1 MDLLTHHPYNKDE
14 LPKPAFTL
22 REAAGSVGDFGTILP
37 IIFGVALVSDMN
49 ISNILFFFALWFIIS
64 GYYYRLPV
72 PIEPMKAIGAVVIAG
87 SLTQDIIAASGI
99 IVGIFFLLAGVM
111 RWMGALKKYIP
122 QNVIRGVQAALA
134 LLLLRSA
141 FGFAAGDILPF
152 AIATLIIALFWVGA
166 KYTRLPDVS
175 ALIVVF
181 GGVGAGIL
189 ITGMPEFILPALPT
203 FFLPSPEVF
212 VPAFTDL
219 VLPQIPLTITN
230 AILATSLLTLDLFRH
245 EIKPDRLSAT
255 IGVMNLVSV
264 PFGGFPMCHG
274 AGGMA
279 GQYRFGARTGGA
291 NIIAGV
297 ILLAFALL
305 FASAG
310 VLSIIPT
317 GIFGALLLFVA
328 IELGI
333 HATKTDSLAVTGIM
347 AVVSIAGNI
356 TIAFIVGMILA
367 WGRIWY
373 RRHRGLETDA
383 EKSSAPEDTTEEET
397 EE

>member
-1 MDLLTHHPYNKDE
+1 
-14 LPKPAFTL
+14 
-22 REAAGSVGDFGTILP
+22 
-37 IIFGVALVSDMN
+37 
-49 ISNILFFFALWFIIS
+49 
-64 GYYYRLPV
+64 
-72 PIEPMKAIGAVVIAG
+72 
-87 SLTQDIIAASGI
+87 
-99 IVGIFFLLAGVM
+99 LAGMM
-111 RWMGALKKYIP
+111 RWMEALKRYIP
-122 QNVIRGVQAALA
+122 QNVIRGVQAGLA

-141 FGFAAGDILPF
+141 FGFATGDIIPF
-152 AIATLIIALFWVGA
+152 AAATLVIGLFWVGA
-166 KYTRLPDVS
+166 KYTRVPDIS

-189 ITGMPEFILPALPT
+189 ITGMPEFAIPALPA

-212 VPAFTDL
+212 FPAFTDL
-219 VLPQIPLTITN
+219 VLPQVPLTITN

-291 NIIAGV
+291 NIIAGI
-297 ILLAFALL
+297 ILLAFAIF

-347 AVVSIAGNI
+347 AVISFVGSI
-356 TIAFIVGMILA
+356 TLAFVIGMILA

-373 RRHRGLETDA
+373 QRRNGSETDA
-383 EKSSAPEDTTEEET
+383 DKSRAAEDET
-397 EE
+397 EK

>member
-1 MDLLTHHPYNKDE
+1 MDLLTHHPYNSDG
-14 LPKPAFTL
+14 LPKPKFTL

-37 IIFGVALVSDMN
+37 IVLGVALVSDMN
-49 ISNILFFFALWFIIS
+49 ISHILFFFSVWFIIS
-64 GYYYRLPV
+64 GLYYRLPV
-72 PIEPMKAIGAVVIAG
+72 PIEPMKAVGAVVIAG
-87 SLTQDIIAASGI
+87 SLTHDIIAASGI
-99 IVGIFFLLAGVM
+99 IIGIFFLLAGLM

-122 QNVIRGVQAALA
+122 KNVIRGVQAALA
-134 LLLLRSA
+134 LLLLKSA
-141 FGFAAGDILPF
+141 LGFAMGDIIPF
-152 AIATLIIALFWVGA
+152 AAATLVIALFWVGA
-166 KYTRLPDVS
+166 KYTRIPDVS
-175 ALIVVF
+175 ALLVVF

-189 ITGMPEFILPALPT
+189 ISGMPDFALPALPT
-203 FFLPSPEVF
+203 FYLPPLGVYS
-212 VPAFTDL
+212 PAFTDL
-219 VLPQIPLTITN
+219 VLPQIPLTVTN

-255 IGVMNLVSV
+255 IGVMNLVTV

-291 NIIAGV
+291 NIIAGI
-297 ILLAFALL
+297 ILLGFAFF

-328 IELGI
+328 LELGI
-333 HATKTDSLAVTGIM
+333 HATKTDSPVVTGAI
-347 AVVSIAGNI
+347 AVVSLATNI
-356 TIAFIVGMILA
+356 TIAFVIGMALA

-373 RRHRGLETDA
+373 QKRTGQDNDEPEEHTA
-383 EKSSAPEDTTEEET
+383 EEKQKHT
-397 EE
+397 

>member
-1 MDLLTHHPYNKDE
+1 MNILTQHPDNADK

-37 IIFGVALVSDMN
+37 IVFGVALVSDMN
-49 ISNILFFFALWFIIS
+49 ISHILFFFAVWFIIS
-64 GYYYRLPV
+64 GLYYRLPV

-87 SLTQDIIAASGI
+87 SLTHDIIAASGI
-99 IVGIFFLLAGVM
+99 IIGIFFLLAGLM
-111 RWMGALKKYIP
+111 RWMEALKRYIP

-141 FGFAAGDILPF
+141 FGFATGDIIPF
-152 AIATLIIALFWVGA
+152 AVATLVIGLFWVGA
-166 KYTRLPDVS
+166 KYTRIPDIS
-175 ALIVVF
+175 ALLVVF

-189 ITGMPEFILPALPT
+189 ISGMPEFIIPALPR

-212 VPAFTDL
+212 FPAFTDL
-219 VLPQIPLTITN
+219 VLPQVPLTITN

-255 IGVMNLVSV
+255 IGVMNLVTV

-291 NIIAGV
+291 NIIAGI
-297 ILLAFALL
+297 ILLAFAIF

-347 AVVSIAGNI
+347 AVISFVGSI
-356 TIAFIVGMILA
+356 TLAFVIGMILA

-373 RRHRGLETDA
+373 RRRNGLETNA
-383 EKSSAPEDTTEEET
+383 EKSSAAEDET

>member
-1 MDLLTHHPYNKDE
+1 MDLLTEHPYNKED

-37 IIFGVALVSDMN
+37 IVFGVALVSDMH
-49 ISNILFFFALWFIIS
+49 ISHILFFFAVWFIIS

-99 IVGIFFLLAGVM
+99 IVGIFFLLAGLM
-111 RWMGALKKYIP
+111 RWMETLKRYIP
-122 QNVIRGVQAALA
+122 QNVIRGVQAGLA

-141 FGFAAGDILPF
+141 FGFATGDIIPF
-152 AIATLIIALFWVGA
+152 AVATLVIGLFWVGA
-166 KYTRLPDVS
+166 KYTRLPDIS

-189 ITGMPEFILPALPT
+189 ISGMPEFALPALPT
-203 FFLPSPEVF
+203 LFLPSPGVF

-219 VLPQIPLTITN
+219 VLPQVPLTITN
-230 AILATSLLTLDLFRH
+230 AILATSLLTIDLFRH

-291 NIIAGV
+291 NIIAGI
-297 ILLAFALL
+297 ILLAFAIF

-333 HATKTDSLAVTGIM
+333 HATKTDSPVVTGVM
-347 AVVSIAGNI
+347 AVLSLAGTI
-356 TIAFIVGMILA
+356 TIAFIVGMVLA
-367 WGRIWY
+367 WGRIGY
-373 RRHRGLETDA
+373 RKRKGRKAGAGETNTPQ
-383 EKSSAPEDTTEEET
+383 EQSEE
-397 EE
+397 

>member
-1 MDLLTHHPYNKDE
+1 MDLLTDHPYTKDD

-37 IIFGVALVSDMN
+37 IVFGVALVSDMN
-49 ISNILFFFALWFIIS
+49 ISHILFFFAVWFIIS

-87 SLTQDIIAASGI
+87 SLTHDIIAASGI
-99 IVGIFFLLAGVM
+99 IVGIFFLLAGLM

-122 QNVIRGVQAALA
+122 RNVIRGVQAALA

-141 FGFAAGDILPF
+141 FGFAAGDIMPF
-152 AIATLIIALFWVGA
+152 AVATLVIGLFWVGA
-166 KYTRLPDVS
+166 KYTRVPDIS

-181 GGVGAGIL
+181 GGVTAGIL
-189 ITGMPEFILPALPT
+189 ISGMPEFVLPSLPT
-203 FFLPSPEVF
+203 LFLPSPEVF

-219 VLPQIPLTITN
+219 FLPQVPLTITN
-230 AILATSLLTLDLFRH
+230 AILATSLLTIDLFRH

-291 NIIAGV
+291 NIIAG
-297 ILLAFALL
+297 IIMLAFAIF

-310 VLSIIPT
+310 VLSIMPT

-333 HATKTDSLAVTGIM
+333 HATKTDSLVVTGTM
-347 AVVSIAGNI
+347 AVVSLAGTI
-356 TIAFIVGMILA
+356 TAAFIVGMILA
-367 WGRIWY
+367 WARIWY
-373 RRHRGLETDA
+373 RKRKGYEIDA
-383 EKSSAPEDTTEEET
+383 
-397 EE
+397 

>member
-1 MDLLTHHPYNKDE
+1 MNLLTHHPYNKDG
-14 LPKPAFTL
+14 LPKLKFTL

-37 IIFGVALVSDMN
+37 IVFGVALVSDIQ
-49 ISNILFFFALWFIIS
+49 ISTILIFFGIWFIIS

-72 PIEPMKAIGAVVIAG
+72 PIEPMKAVGAVVIAG
-87 SLTQDIIAASGI
+87 SLTHDIIAASGI
-99 IVGIFFLLAGVM
+99 IIGIFFLLAGVM

-141 FGFAAGDILPF
+141 FGFATGDIIPF
-152 AIATLIIALFWVGA
+152 AVATLVIALFWVGA
-166 KYTRLPDVS
+166 KYTRIPDIS

-189 ITGMPEFILPALPT
+189 ISGMPDFALPALPV
-203 FFLPSPEVF
+203 FYLPPLEVYS
-212 VPAFTDL
+212 PAFTDL

-255 IGVMNLVSV
+255 IGVMNLVTV

-279 GQYRFGARTGGA
+279 GQYHFGARTGGA
-291 NIIAGV
+291 NIIAGI
-297 ILLAFALL
+297 ILIGFAFF
-305 FASAG
+305 FASAS

-328 IELGI
+328 LELGL
-333 HATKTDSLAVTGIM
+333 HAMKTDSIAVTGII
-347 AVVSIAGNI
+347 AVVSLASNI
-356 TIAFIVGMILA
+356 TIAFVIGMILA

-373 RRHRGLETDA
+373 RKRSGQDNDERE
-383 EKSSAPEDTTEEET
+383 ENTTEKTQENS
-397 EE
+397 

>member
-1 MDLLTHHPYNKDE
+1 MDLLTHHPYNKDG
-14 LPKPAFTL
+14 LPKPKFTL

-37 IIFGVALVSDMN
+37 IVFGVALVSDMN
-49 ISNILFFFALWFIIS
+49 ISNILLFFGVWFIIS

-72 PIEPMKAIGAVVIAG
+72 PIEPMKAVGAVVIAG
-87 SLTQDIIAASGI
+87 SLTHDIIAASGI
-99 IVGIFFLLAGVM
+99 IIGIFFLLAGVM

-141 FGFAAGDILPF
+141 FGFATGDIIPF
-152 AIATLIIALFWVGA
+152 AVATLIIALFWVGA
-166 KYTRLPDVS
+166 KYTRIPNIS

-189 ITGMPEFILPALPT
+189 ITGMPEFV
-203 FFLPSPEVF
+203 LPSLPVFYLPPLEVYS
-212 VPAFTDL
+212 PAFTDL

-230 AILATSLLTLDLFRH
+230 AILATSLLTIDLFRH
-245 EIKPDRLSAT
+245 DIKPDRLSAT
-255 IGVMNLVSV
+255 IGVMNLVTV

-279 GQYRFGARTGGA
+279 GQYHFGARTGGA
-291 NIIAGV
+291 NIIAGI
-297 ILLAFALL
+297 ILLAFALF

-310 VLSIIPT
+310 VLSVIPT

-328 IELGI
+328 LELGI
-333 HATKTDSLAVTGIM
+333 HATKTDSAVVTGVI

-356 TIAFIVGMILA
+356 TIAFVIGMILA

-373 RRHRGLETDA
+373 KKRNGQETAD
-383 EKSSAPEDTTEEET
+383 PEQNTTEDSQKKNR
-397 EE
+397 

>member
-1 MDLLTHHPYNKDE
+1 MDLLTRHPYDRE
-14 LPKPAFTL
+14 GLPKPKFTL

-37 IIFGVALVSDMN
+37 IVLGVALVSDMN
-49 ISNILFFFALWFIIS
+49 ISHILFFFAVWFIVS
-64 GYYYRLPV
+64 GFYYRLPV
-72 PIEPMKAIGAVVIAG
+72 PIEPMKAVGAVVIAG
-87 SLTQDIIAASGI
+87 SLTHDIIAASGI
-99 IVGIFFLLAGVM
+99 IIGIFFLLGGLM
-111 RWMGALKKYIP
+111 RWMEALKKYIP

-141 FGFAAGDILPF
+141 LGFAMGDVVSF
-152 AIATLIIALFWVGA
+152 GIATLIIALFWVGA
-166 KYTRLPDVS
+166 KYTRMPDIS

-189 ITGMPEFILPALPT
+189 ISGMPELALPALPT
-203 FFLPSPEVF
+203 VFLPSPEVF
-212 VPAFTDL
+212 FPAFTDL
-219 VLPQIPLTITN
+219 VLPQVPLTITN

-255 IGVMNLVSV
+255 IGLMNLVSV

-291 NIIAGV
+291 NIIAGI
-297 ILLAFALL
+297 ILLGFAVF

-310 VLSIIPT
+310 MLSIIPT

-328 IELGI
+328 LELGL
-333 HATKTDSLAVTGIM
+333 HATKTDSPVVTGAI
-347 AVVSIAGNI
+347 AVVSIAANI
-356 TIAFIVGMILA
+356 TIAFVIGMILA

-373 RRHRGLETDA
+373 KKR
-383 EKSSAPEDTTEEET
+383 S
-397 EE
+397 

>member
-1 MDLLTHHPYNKDE
+1 MDLLTHHPYNKDG
-14 LPKPAFTL
+14 LPKPKFTL

-49 ISNILFFFALWFIIS
+49 ISTILFFFGLWFIIS

-72 PIEPMKAIGAVVIAG
+72 PIEPMKAVGAVVIAG
-87 SLTQDIIAASGI
+87 SLTHDIIAASGI
-99 IVGIFFLLAGVM
+99 IIGIFFLLAGVM

-141 FGFAAGDILPF
+141 FGFATGDIIPF
-152 AIATLIIALFWVGA
+152 AIATLLIAVFWVGA
-166 KYTRLPDVS
+166 KYTRIPDVS

-189 ITGMPEFILPALPT
+189 ISGMPEFVLPALPT
-203 FFLPSPEVF
+203 FYLPPLEVF
-212 VPAFTDL
+212 SPAFTDL

-230 AILATSLLTLDLFRH
+230 AILATSLLTIDLFRH

-255 IGVMNLVSV
+255 IGVMNLVTV

-291 NIIAGV
+291 NIIAGI
-297 ILLAFALL
+297 ILLAFALF

-333 HATKTDSLAVTGIM
+333 HATKTDSLAVTGII
-347 AVVSIAGNI
+347 AVISFAGNI
-356 TIAFIVGMILA
+356 TIAFIIGMILA

-373 RRHRGLETDA
+373 RRHKGLETDT
-383 EKSSAPEDTTEEET
+383 EKSSDTEETAEKKA